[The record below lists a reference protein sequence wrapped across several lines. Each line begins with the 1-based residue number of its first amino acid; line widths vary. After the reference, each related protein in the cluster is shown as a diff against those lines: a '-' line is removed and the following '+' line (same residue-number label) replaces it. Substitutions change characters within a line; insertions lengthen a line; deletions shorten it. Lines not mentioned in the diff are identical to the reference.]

1 MNDTL
6 ERQIQK
12 LEQYVA
18 DDPQSPLFARLA
30 YCYLEA
36 GRSRDALT
44 TCDNGLAHH
53 PFYTTGHL
61 LKGKALLALN
71 MKSEARREFEFV
83 HEMLPFNEAVEHL
96 LASIAETSGESFTTP
111 TDQTPAETV
120 ETAPLTEEPAAEP
133 PAASEPS
140 AEQILSQFTEEQP
153 SETPTVEGASA
164 ETEPQPF
171 VEDQASGEPSP
182 VTEEV
187 FETAITEEPPSELP
201 VSPGTEK
208 QQPEPRETFDSFRER
223 RRMELFGLENSISLE
238 EYLSEGTALERP
250 SVVEEPP
257 PVESASSD
265 SSPEPP
271 PVETETLEDPFAALT
286 QYEEQQSPPTTI
298 PSTEA
303 ITEDPFSQLH
313 AAAEETSAGPPEEP
327 PAAPPETTEDPFAPL
342 HQETEPPAQEPR
354 VETTDEEPKDSIEE
368 LAEKLKDAKRITP
381 VINLSDRTVTPPS
394 EEDTP
399 SGTGFVT
406 PTLAEI
412 YAKQGWFDDAI
423 KAYKTLAT
431 TKPAEREKYEAR
443 IRELEEQKKQQEG
456 G

>member
-1 MNDTL
+1 MNDAL

-30 YCYLEA
+30 DCYLEA
-36 GRSRDALT
+36 GRSQDALT
-44 TCDNGLAHH
+44 ACDNGLAHH

-83 HEMLPFNEAVEHL
+83 HEMLPFNEAVERL
-96 LASIAETSGESFTTP
+96 LASIPEASGESFDAP
-111 TDQTPAETV
+111 ADQAPAEAA
-120 ETAPLTEEPAAEP
+120 EAPPFTEERSAEV
-133 PAASEPS
+133 PAASETP

-153 SETPTVEGASA
+153 SEAPTDEVAPA
-164 ETEPQPF
+164 ETEAQSF
-171 VEDQASGEPSP
+171 VENQASGEPPS

-187 FETAITEEPPSELP
+187 FETPVTEEPPSGLAA
-201 VSPGTEK
+201 GK
-208 QQPEPRETFDSFRER
+208 QVQPEPRETFDSFSER
-223 RRMELFGLENSISLE
+223 KRMELFGLENSISLE
-238 EYLSEGTALERP
+238 EYLSEGTASEQP
-250 SVVEEPP
+250 PVVEEFP
-257 PVESASSD
+257 PVESAPSD

-271 PVETETLEDPFAALT
+271 PGEAETSEDPFAALT
-286 QYEEQQSPPTTI
+286 QYEEQQSPPAVMPSAEETTQD
-298 PSTEA
+298 A
-303 ITEDPFSQLH
+303 FSQLH
-313 AAAEETSAGPPEEP
+313 EATEETPAEPPEEP
-327 PAAPPETTEDPFAPL
+327 QTAPPETTEDPFALL
-342 HQETEPPAQEPR
+342 HQETEPPALEPP
-354 VETTDEEPKDSIEE
+354 VEAADEGPKDNIEE
-368 LAEKLKDAKRITP
+368 LAEKLKDARRITP
-381 VINLSDRTVTPPS
+381 VINLSDRTVTPSS

-423 KAYKTLAT
+423 KAYRTLAT

-443 IRELEEQKKQQEG
+443 IRELEEQKRQQDG